1 MFEIYIQGFQVYK
14 KALLSRNAFMFFH
27 ANNYLS
33 FRHYAFWYLRPFKMV
48 DKDVVRLLNISTHKV
63 EKILE
68 GRLNLIP

>member
-1 MFEIYIQGFQVYK
+1 MFMFEIYIQGFQVYK

-48 DKDVVRLLNISTHKV
+48 EKDVVRLVNIST
-63 EKILE
+63 
-68 GRLNLIP
+68 LNPIPTR